1 MQRAAELVLAA
12 GLEAEVELLGGDTVQ
27 VLDDPDR
34 VGPRQPTDATGDARG
49 PVHDPQVGVHP
60 LGDVGSLHLDD
71 RPAAVVEHAGVDLSG
86 RRRREGHLVELGER
100 LIEGEAEVSFHHL
113 AHGREGRRLEPVET
127 PAARLRERRR
137 EQAG

>member
-1 MQRAAELVLAA
+1 
-12 GLEAEVELLGGDTVQ
+12 VQ

-71 RPAAVVEHAGVDLSG
+71 RPTAVVEHAGVDLGG

-100 LIEGEAEVSFHHL
+100 LGEGEAEVGFD
-113 AHGREGRRLEPVET
+113 HGAPPGRAPVRAGRDSAGT
-127 PAARLRERRR
+127 PPRASSGTARAMTRR
-137 EQAG
+137 AGPA